1 MKALLLAAG
10 RGTRLGKI
18 TETIPKPLV
27 KIKNKPVIDYLIQ
40 KLINLDVTHILVN
53 THHKNTL
60 MENYFNSRKY
70 DVEISLIYEPEL
82 LGTAG
87 TLKYNVDA
95 LCSEDFIVMHAD
107 NYFQDDLK
115 SLKHEHFANGLN
127 NLLTMGTFSV
137 ANPAKFGTVCI
148 SENNTIT
155 SYFEKDK
162 NSPSNIANSAIYFMK
177 PAIKKEIDNL
187 KNNENDISLNLIPKL
202 VGKMTAFPL
211 NGYFYDIGTPENL
224 LIANSLQIN

>member
-115 SLKHEHFANGLN
+115 SLKHEHLANGLN

-177 PAIKKEIDNL
+177 PAIKKVIDNL
-187 KNNENDISLNLIPKL
+187 KNNEIDISLNLIPKL

-224 LIANSLQIN
+224 LIANSLQID

>member
-27 KIKNKPVIDYLIQ
+27 KIRNKPVIDYLIQ

-87 TLKYNVDA
+87 TLKYNVEA

-115 SLKHEHFANGLN
+115 SLKHEHLANGLN

-137 ANPAKFGTVCI
+137 SNPAKFGTVCI

-155 SYFEKDK
+155 GYFEKDK

>member
-40 KLINLDVTHILVN
+40 KLINLDVTRIIVN

-87 TLKYNVDA
+87 TLKYNLDA

-115 SLKHEHFANGLN
+115 SLKHEHLANGLN

>member
-60 MENYFNSRKY
+60 MENYFNSAQY

-87 TLKYNVDA
+87 TLKYNIDA

-115 SLKHEHFANGLN
+115 SLKHDHLTNSLN
-127 NLLTMGTFSV
+127 SLLTMGTLSV
-137 ANPAKFGTVCI
+137 ADPAKFGTVCI
-148 SENNTIT
+148 SEDKTIT

-162 NSPSNIANSAIYFMK
+162 DSPSNIANSAIYFMK
-177 PAIKKEIDNL
+177 PTIKKEINNL
-187 KNNENDISLNLIPKL
+187 KDNENDISVNLMPKL
-202 VGKMTAFPL
+202 VGKMRAFPL

-224 LIANSLQIN
+224 LIANSL

>member
-53 THHKNTL
+53 THHKNIL
-60 MENYFNSRKY
+60 MENYFNSAQY

-87 TLKYNVDA
+87 TLKYNIDA

-115 SLKHEHFANGLN
+115 LSLIH
-127 NLLTMGTFSV
+127 
-137 ANPAKFGTVCI
+137 I
-148 SENNTIT
+148 
-155 SYFEKDK
+155 
-162 NSPSNIANSAIYFMK
+162 
-177 PAIKKEIDNL
+177 
-187 KNNENDISLNLIPKL
+187 
-202 VGKMTAFPL
+202 
-211 NGYFYDIGTPENL
+211 
-224 LIANSLQIN
+224 

>member
-40 KLINLDVTHILVN
+40 KLINLDVTHIIVN
-53 THHKNTL
+53 THHKNKL

-87 TLKYNVDA
+87 TLKYNLDA

-115 SLKHEHFANGLN
+115 SFKHEHLANGSN

-162 NSPSNIANSAIYFMK
+162 KSPSNIANSAIYFMK

>member
-40 KLINLDVTHILVN
+40 KLINLDVTHIIVN

-60 MENYFNSRKY
+60 MANYFNSRKY
-70 DVEISLIYEPEL
+70 DVEVSLTYEPEL

-87 TLKYNVDA
+87 TLKYNLDA

-115 SLKHEHFANGLN
+115 SLKHEHLANGLN